1 MPDVEFELK
10 PGLTSDEILTM
21 LIKQVDNHVMIEA
34 LKPFNEYS
42 GER

>member
-1 MPDVEFELK
+1 MPDAEFEFK
-10 PGLTSDEILTM
+10 PRLTSDEILAILT
-21 LIKQVDNHVMIEA
+21 KQVDNHVMIEA